1 MSNLVE
7 ALHSLAED
15 LEDEGH
21 SLAGRLRDLVDRVKA
36 DFGHLI
42 GGSKDELDTF
52 VGRVV
57 ATLAPEL
64 DDLRAQIVTEIV
76 TELEKARAEAKVVLD
91 NLQLAATAVQAG
103 TAAPAAQD

>member
-1 MSNLVE
+1 MSNLIE

-21 SLAGRLRDLVDRVKA
+21 SLAGRFRDLVDRVKA

-42 GGSKDELDTF
+42 GGSKDELDSF

-64 DDLRAQIVTEIV
+64 DDLRAKVVTEV
-76 TELEKARAEAKVVLD
+76 VAEFEKATAEIKALVVD
-91 NLQLAATAVQAG
+91 QLAATATPAG
-103 TAAPAAQD
+103 TAAPAARD